1 MRKKGNFYNSK
12 PFVYIDGKVYVGQVD
27 EFHIDLAERHASILD
42 AWLQQVTYNGR
53 VWEKDGKYDRCDI
66 YDEEQLTKTTKTQI
80 EDALRK
86 YYGAEGDT
94 PLATGK
100 TFSGGVATAGPPVSG
115 IALRPDKFNER
126 ELASHMNEPYIAVA
140 KIGKVDYSWLVG
152 TESEKMP
159 NCVGMITEKGGALSH
174 FALVGREQNIPYV
187 VAASANKIRNLDQVT
202 LYTTEGDK
210 PGYPAGTV
218 DVNGGGEAHS
228 GAEIGEPTHSFAWS
242 KGNYILNED
251 IDSEKKRRYL
261 MDHGLWDDNHGT
273 HGNVHE
279 GGYVHHFNEEMHPG
293 SRADFEQWAKYNTPV
308 SVHTVSTDEPIHES
322 VLPEETMRYIWFA
335 GDQTVHHRQVDPA
348 DPFNENAQHS
358 AILSDLQDKYPGDMS
373 LMVAFPPNVIQGVG
387 YSNHRADVY
396 SGDDTTPI
404 PELERQLRALG
415 YKYFD
420 YGGFYGGDVKVSAK
434 QNTLRKCPNCGSHTT
449 FILDGEDKKLKC
461 HNCGNEWKDK
471 ELIKNPKKSSV
482 DPDDEFI
489 MQHFG
494 SYYDNGDCDNCG
506 SDSVKEDG
514 QCANCGYVNENEPH
528 MPVPG
533 TEEYGTGWDDWPST
547 SIEAHFDSNLIID
560 DSVSWLDQNRNVE
573 QEMERIALRHYHLKD
588 RGPED
593 PQYKGVEKEDPT
605 ICPDCGQQGH
615 RISPNQL
622 RCPLGHIWAD
632 QSRREKRTTEAGIKG
647 VIDTARQNGIL
658 PGRDT
663 NSREWQ
669 CPECGEWNREY
680 IQPHGGT
687 AWHDCE
693 NCGWKEGPLPQ
704 DLKTRTNTGTGNE
717 DDYGIGGYALPS
729 NKSSRPDAGFE
740 DWVCPECGAEGR
752 DNVYED
758 PMGGYEC
765 RNCGHPINSVDLS
778 TAQLYG
784 PSSRWSS
791 THTCPRCNSQ
801 MVEDDEGIVDWE
813 CPDCGYIQTDVNNWE
828 GEGGAV
834 HPDREGGAKE
844 VALGLGAAA
853 LLGGGAYVTEKS
865 MSPSFV
871 PGPVQQQ
878 VGNPML
884 AVPPGAKVT
893 KDAQGRTIYT
903 YNGQIYALMQINGQN
918 QWVKS
923 SAATDSMIWKV
934 VIEGLDGTKET
945 LYFHGSSAEKAKAF
959 YQKNYGYNVVSV
971 EPADPN
977 APMEGQHNVD
987 KSVPQPKPDPQTSL
1001 DLGDTSNPKAGGS
1014 QIEWLQGAGPED
1026 SDISFGYINGTLY
1039 LANTHHAGIMNQ
1051 LAQDAGEDLFTWT
1064 LAAQLLP
1071 QMWGWIA
1078 TDTYDY
1084 ENAEYR
1090 DSPTSAQVRF
1100 ASDSAIQTPEIE
1112 PQVISAIAEA
1122 LGIDRDSVSS
1132 YKASGGGFGSKF
1144 QVGEGEYGARAI
1156 DKYEKDGSFSQRFVV
1171 RKDPDTN
1178 LFVVFDYERGEVVP
1192 EASYYH
1198 DKQEAIAQAIQL
1210 NEQEKTAATDPSNT
1224 VKSTLK
1230 KCPNCGAKDWEKY
1243 VSAKGNKKYKCN
1255 NCGMKFHSDASKLKS
1270 NLPGPGVNE
1279 PISPDYGGDKEEYY
1293 CTTCDEYGHEADDP
1307 DFHDQDSSYP
1317 LNIDST
1323 VTPLESFAGG
1333 NIHSR
1338 FGYIQS
1344 PKHPEGRIMVND
1356 DDHYPIMDK
1365 FREEDFDGEWVPLWG
1380 AKQLWGVIS
1389 GGPKGVKFYLT
1400 TDVGRLDL
1408 DVAPDMKAY
1417 TSKVMNVPEDNVD
1430 VPEYGNQNTSDYGYS
1445 TFLNYQDPNKPKFQ
1459 QDVGTVKST
1468 KVAKVADTHG
1478 HPLAPGRTY
1487 IMRSVKYK
1495 VPDIVMIKDVQPN
1508 TISAVIAGDNKGYF
1522 PIDITTDDYE
1532 KFKYSFEPKL
1542 TRYEPT
1548 SARFAYHLPTGDI
1561 VFSRVGSH
1569 SDLVKQLSD
1578 KLGKD
1583 LFEAQVYGSD
1593 DTKTGVISEDGEIDA
1608 RYGIDITPA
1617 EEALIRDTFMDWNK
1631 TAAMQKGSPYP
1642 EHSYKNAP
1650 DHTPKH
1656 QKKWPKEVNAIYN
1669 ACMREGNG
1677 SGDTEEE
1684 QESSCAAIA
1693 WAQYNKGKG
1702 HKKKSAPVGEMG
1714 STEGMSCPECGWPD
1728 PDVGWYDDVASCDN
1742 CGHRGQ
1748 IADFRADEYDSNPPA
1763 DARSED
1769 TDTMLQDFGGGMAM
1783 ASFEDDMRDYGGGD
1797 ISPGDVIAATP
1808 DGTIVLDDGITTFN
1822 PERAY
1827 QWLKENGRDEEAAIL
1842 AGRMSRGAHKEAR
1855 SSLSIG
1861 QQQELI
1867 NEQGVARN
1875 IDKLNLDGTHY
1886 TTKEE
1891 DDELD
1896 AHFLW

>member
-1 MRKKGNFYNSK
+1 MIKRGYFQGGK
-12 PFVYIDGKVYVGQVD
+12 PFVYSNKKISVGEPDQ
-27 EFHIDLAERHASILD
+27 FHIDLVQKTGNYD
-42 AWLQQVTYNGR
+42 DWMTGQVYAGR
-53 VWEKDGKYDRCDI
+53 LWEEDGKLTRYILSDTN
-66 YDEEQLTKTTKTQI
+66 LTKTTRAEI
-80 EDALRK
+80 DEALKRH
-86 YYGAEGDT
+86 YGADDA
-94 PLATGK
+94 PLGTK
-100 TFSGGVATAGPPVSG
+100 PFRFSGAPTLEGLETVTGV
-115 IALRPDKFNER
+115 ALRPDKYSRR
-126 ELASHMNEPYIAVA
+126 EIEPHMNQPYVAVA
-140 KIGKVDYSWLVG
+140 EIGDVDYAWLVG
-152 TESEKMP
+152 DEESTAN
-159 NCVGMITEKGGALSH
+159 NCVGMITEKGGTLSH
-174 FALVGREQNIPYV
+174 FAIVATEHKIPCIVGAP
-187 VAASANKIRNLDQVT
+187 SAKRIRQFDTVT
-202 LYTTEGDK
+202 IYSTDDAK

-218 DVNGGGEAHS
+218 DVNGGGDATP
-228 GAEIGEPTHSFAWS
+228 GGEIGHPTHSFAFSNGNKLYNSDLDSDAKKDYLS
-242 KGNYILNED
+242 KF
-251 IDSEKKRRYL
+251 
-261 MDHGLWDDNHGT
+261 GLWDEVSGT
-273 HGNVHE
+273 HGVIHK
-279 GGYVHHFNEEMHPG
+279 GGYVHHYNEDMDPDQLDQFSKWIKG
-293 SRADFEQWAKYNTPV
+293 RDSNI
-308 SVHTVSTDEPIHES
+308 HTVSTEPPIYKKKGKREN
-322 VLPEETMRYIWFA
+322 MRFCWY
-335 GDQTVHHRQVDPA
+335 GGQVHHRDVDLENPGNPA
-348 DPFNENAQHS
+348 TLHS
-358 AILSDLQDKYPGDMS
+358 AIIGELQEANPMDMGLMIGDPS
-373 LMVAFPPNVIQGVG
+373 VILQGVG
-387 YSNHRADVY
+387 YTNGDADIY
-396 SGDDTTPI
+396 SGESTEKI
-404 PELERQLRALG
+404 PELDSQLRAMG
-415 YKYFD
+415 YKNFH
-420 YGGFYGGDVKVSAK
+420 YGGYYGGVAKESAK

-514 QCANCGYVNENEPH
+514 QCANCGYVNENKPH

-547 SIEAHFDSNLIID
+547 SIEAHFDSNLVID
-560 DSVSWLDQNRNVE
+560 NSVSWLDQNKNTE
-573 QEMERIALRHYHLKD
+573 EEMERIALHHYHIRD

-605 ICPDCGQQGH
+605 TCPDCGQQGH

-632 QSRREKRTTEAGIKG
+632 QSRREKRTVEAGIKG

-693 NCGWKEGPLPQ
+693 NCGWKEGPLPE
-704 DLKTRTNTGTGNE
+704 DLQTRTNTGTGNE

-758 PMGGYEC
+758 PEGGYEC
-765 RNCGHPINSVDLS
+765 RNCGHPITSDPVDIS

-834 HPDREGGAKE
+834 HPDREA
-844 VALGLGAAA
+844 
-853 LLGGGAYVTEKS
+853 
-865 MSPSFV
+865 
-871 PGPVQQQ
+871 
-878 VGNPML
+878 
-884 AVPPGAKVT
+884 
-893 KDAQGRTIYT
+893 
-903 YNGQIYALMQINGQN
+903 
-918 QWVKS
+918 
-923 SAATDSMIWKV
+923 AATDSMIWKV

-987 KSVPQPKPDPQTSL
+987 KTVPQPKPDPQTSL
-1001 DLGDTSNPKAGGS
+1001 DLGDTPNSKAGGS

-1026 SDISFGYINGTLY
+1026 SDISFGYLNGTLY

-1051 LAQDAGEDLFTWT
+1051 LAEDAGEDLFTWT
-1064 LAAQLLP
+1064 LAAQQLP
-1071 QMWGWIA
+1071 QMWGWIE

-1090 DSPTSAQVRF
+1090 DRPTSAEVRF

-1112 PQVISAIAEA
+1112 PQVISAIAQA

-1255 NCGMKFHSDASKLKS
+1255 NCGMKFHSDASKLVPKDMNS
-1270 NLPGPGVNE
+1270 LGPGINE
-1279 PISPDYGGDKEEYY
+1279 PISPDYGGDPEEEYY

-1307 DFHDQDSSYP
+1307 DFHDNDSSYP

-1323 VTPLESFAGG
+1323 VTPLESFVGG

-1389 GGPKGVKFYLT
+1389 GGPKGIKFYLT

-1417 TSKVMNVPEDNVD
+1417 TAKVMNVPEDKID
-1430 VPEYGNQNTSDYGYS
+1430 VPEQGNQNTKDYGYS
-1445 TFLNYQDPNKPKFQ
+1445 TFLNYQDPNKPKFE
-1459 QDVGTVKST
+1459 QDIGTIKAT

-1532 KFKYSFEPKL
+1532 KFKYSFEPKA
-1542 TRYEPT
+1542 
-1548 SARFAYHLPTGDI
+1548 S
-1561 VFSRVGSH
+1561 
-1569 SDLVKQLSD
+1569 
-1578 KLGKD
+1578 
-1583 LFEAQVYGSD
+1583 
-1593 DTKTGVISEDGEIDA
+1593 
-1608 RYGIDITPA
+1608 
-1617 EEALIRDTFMDWNK
+1617 
-1631 TAAMQKGSPYP
+1631 AMQKGSPYP

-1677 SGDTEEE
+1677 KGDTEEE
-1684 QESSCAAIA
+1684 RESSCAAIA

-1714 STEGMSCPECGWPD
+1714 STDLRYCPECGNEMNP
-1728 PDVGWYDDVASCDN
+1728 VYGYDEGTFHQCPN
-1742 CGHRGQ
+1742 CGMTVPES
-1748 IADFRADEYDSNPPA
+1748 DYDSNPPA

-1769 TDTMLQDFGGGMAM
+1769 TDTMLQDFGGGTAM
-1783 ASFEDDMRDYGGGD
+1783 AGRTHHDLSDPNRTEYAECPYCGFYNYDTKNERCTNCGYQ
-1797 ISPGDVIAATP
+1797 P
-1808 DGTIVLDDGITTFN
+1808 DWN
-1822 PERAY
+1822 P
-1827 QWLKENGRDEEAAIL
+1827 DPD
-1842 AGRMSRGAHKEAR
+1842 SRQSKEAR

-1867 NEQGVARN
+1867 NEQGMARN